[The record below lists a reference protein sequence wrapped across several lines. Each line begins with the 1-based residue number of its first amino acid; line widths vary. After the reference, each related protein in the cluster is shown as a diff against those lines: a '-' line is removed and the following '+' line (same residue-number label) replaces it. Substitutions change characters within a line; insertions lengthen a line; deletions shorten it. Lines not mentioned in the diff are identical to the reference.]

1 MTGSIFHFL
10 VSGAFLK
17 ILPDRIF
24 VHIVSDKHSLAGVFL
39 FCAGDA
45 VAVIGDIKLEKLVS
59 GCELSFCTDDISKRS
74 ANDLFQKTPQGF
86 RCLHSDIFE
95 GEGLRHLFA
104 ALRILYFFLIPAA
117 QQQAL
122 AKNRQRCVR
131 LTAALDAMSP
141 LKVLTRGYAMAQNT
155 QGQILKS
162 WRDVSAGDAVTV
174 TLGEGALEC
183 RVEDAYDT
191 KERYGK

>member
-59 GCELSFCTDDISKRS
+59 GCELAFCTDDISKRS
-74 ANDLFQKTPQGF
+74 ANGGKKHWKKEQLQHRRWYGLKQNDLEFPKF
-86 RCLHSDIFE
+86 RC
-95 GEGLRHLFA
+95 
-104 ALRILYFFLIPAA
+104 
-117 QQQAL
+117 
-122 AKNRQRCVR
+122 
-131 LTAALDAMSP
+131 M
-141 LKVLTRGYAMAQNT
+141 
-155 QGQILKS
+155 
-162 WRDVSAGDAVTV
+162 
-174 TLGEGALEC
+174 
-183 RVEDAYDT
+183 
-191 KERYGK
+191 